1 MCEGRRGE
9 FRGSFRSETSE
20 WGGEGMEGLGG
31 LARESV
37 EQDASK
43 LQRKENV
50 FEQDKTVLVS
60 SQDGTVRHG
69 AKERVATVPLS
80 GNFSKEDDTTGKARD
95 TIF

>member
-50 FEQDKTVLVS
+50 CEQDKTVLVS
-60 SQDGTVRHG
+60 AMAPKSELQLFHL
-69 AKERVATVPLS
+69 VATSPKKMTQQERLEILVHIW
-80 GNFSKEDDTTGKARD
+80 TTA
-95 TIF
+95 